1 MFSQAWL
8 IYLPIIKILMK
19 RSPNGKQKLDMNQTD
34 FQRAAGGR
42 KAKFSFSITLLKGRI
57 QNINNQPPVAR
68 DLVAILQQDEI
79 TNLLIRS
86 QAYEFSMNS
95 SFQLMIVNTT
105 SPADPDTEASAMENS
120 SEEVSH

>member
-19 RSPNGKQKLDMNQTD
+19 RSSNGKQKLDMNQTD

-57 QNINNQPPVAR
+57 QNINNQPPVAK
-68 DLVAILQQDEI
+68 DLVAILQQDDI
-79 TNLLIRS
+79 TNQLIRS
-86 QAYEFSMNS
+86 QAYEFSMNT
-95 SFQLMIVNTT
+95 SFQLIIVNTT
-105 SPADPDTEASAMENS
+105 SPAEPDTETSAMENS
-120 SEEVSH
+120 SEKASH